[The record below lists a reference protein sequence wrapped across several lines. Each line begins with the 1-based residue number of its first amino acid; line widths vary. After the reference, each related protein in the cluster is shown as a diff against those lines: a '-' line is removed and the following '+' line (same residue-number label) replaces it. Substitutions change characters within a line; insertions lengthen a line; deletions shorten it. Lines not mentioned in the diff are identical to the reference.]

1 MRHVLGVLGILA
13 AGVLLAVSCAMN
25 YRFGFSLGRTEFDG
39 QIYGAAS
46 AAADCLKALTPFFFF
61 AAIKNR
67 VWSQAAAS
75 ALVWVVVTAYSM
87 TSALGHAALNRFD
100 STGHRA
106 QEAQVYQ
113 DLRAELKKAEE
124 QSGWIPQHRP
134 QQAVQSAIDGMKTQ
148 NAWKSSAGC
157 RDASSRS
164 EQKFCQQYHALNAE
178 LASASG
184 GKAANTRI
192 AEIKAK
198 LAGMEGSNALSE
210 ADPQAKVLTELAAAF
225 VPGIKMDD
233 VQMTL
238 TIFVALLLEIGSGF
252 GMYVAFSQWR
262 LYDVKPAAA
271 PVALAAAEPVAV
283 ALPMPAAAPAAATFT
298 PVPEPALAPSIPAP
312 VAPAAEV
319 AAVREVDVPKTGA
332 NDNKTIEP
340 AVQQTIEL
348 KSEPV
353 IEAPTVEVVAV
364 EEKKLLAPATARVPL
379 SDGEKFSRDNLDQE
393 DGAAVSLHE
402 AYKAYE
408 SLNRSRNRSTLSK
421 RRFEDEIRS
430 VGMSIVR
437 DRHGQKLIKDFT
449 LNRDARAYIRQKNYK
464 RAA

>member
-1 MRHVLGVLGILA
+1 M
-13 AGVLLAVSCAMN
+13 
-25 YRFGFSLGRTEFDG
+25 
-39 QIYGAAS
+39 
-46 AAADCLKALTPFFFF
+46 
-61 AAIKNR
+61 
-67 VWSQAAAS
+67 
-75 ALVWVVVTAYSM
+75 VVTAYSM

-134 QQAVQSAIDGMKTQ
+134 YQAVQSAIDGMKTQ
-148 NAWKSSAGC
+148 NAWKWSSGC
-157 RDASSRS
+157 KNASSKS
-164 EQKFCQQYHALNAE
+164 EQKFCQQFHTLNAE

-184 GKAANTRI
+184 GKAADTRI

-198 LAGMEGSNALSE
+198 LAKMEGTNALSE

-262 LYDVKPAAA
+262 LYDVKVPAA
-271 PVALAAAEPVAV
+271 PVALAVAEPVAV
-283 ALPMPAAAPAAATFT
+283 ALPMPAASPVTATFT
-298 PVPEPALAPSIPAP
+298 PVPEPALAPSLPSP
-312 VAPAAEV
+312 VAPAPEIAAAKDV
-319 AAVREVDVPKTGA
+319 AVPKPGA
-332 NDNKTIEP
+332 NDNRTVEP
-340 AVQQTIEL
+340 QVEQTIEL
-348 KSEPV
+348 KAEPV
-353 IEAPTVEVVAV
+353 IEVPTVEVVAV

-379 SDGEKFSRDNLDQE
+379 SDGEKFAHTMLDPK
-393 DGAAVSLHE
+393 DGAVC
-402 AYKAYE
+402 
-408 SLNRSRNRSTLSK
+408 SLNDGYRAYQNDSKLRNRKTLNK
-421 RRFEDEIRS
+421 RAFEKEICGQG
-430 VGMSIVR
+430 VSIVR
-437 DRHGQKLIKDFT
+437 VRGGQKMIKDFT
-449 LNRDARAYIRQKNYK
+449 LNRDARDLIRQNNFK